1 MLTLHT
7 TSWLDLIGGVTR
19 GVNTSLDD
27 NNDSVGFHGGVG
39 LNFNEG
45 KFTVLAST
53 HIGPETPNDNHDQRY
68 LNDAAITWKITDKFT
83 SITDLNY
90 AHDAGADADA
100 YGVAQ
105 YFTYVINDMI
115 TAKIRGEI
123 WRDDK
128 GFYVVSFADP
138 HDPMRA
144 LGGQA
149 VIDPR
154 TVGGGPTTY
163 GALTFGLDIKPHVP
177 KPFSGLTFRPEIRV
191 DHSFSDTQ
199 PFNDSKDD
207 TMVTAAMDAILTF

>member
-1 MLTLHT
+1 M
-7 TSWLDLIGGVTR
+7 
-19 GVNTSLDD
+19 
-27 NNDSVGFHGGVG
+27 F
-39 LNFNEG
+39 
-45 KFTVLAST
+45 
-53 HIGPETPNDNHDQRY
+53 
-68 LNDAAITWKITDKFT
+68 
-83 SITDLNY
+83 
-90 AHDAGADADA
+90 
-100 YGVAQ
+100 
-105 YFTYVINDMI
+105 

-128 GFYVVSFADP
+128 GFYVASFADP

-154 TVGGGPTTY
+154 TVGGGHTTY

-177 KPFSGLTFRPEIRV
+177 KPLSGLTIRPEFRV

-207 TMVTAAMDAILTF
+207 TMVTAAMDAHLHLSSVRFFGRDATGRRAIPGSNRVWNFVRLSRTIRR